1 MDGTINYVFIVVF
14 QNFQNRFSTEILLSV
29 ALTCESIYLVAHE
42 VRGIQSTLLACQYVP
57 GNENFPKHFFS
68 KSTLPAFFQN
78 TDSVLASKICLF
90 FQMHYCSQIK

>member
-68 KSTLPAFFQN
+68 KSTLPAFFKTQIQCW
-78 TDSVLASKICLF
+78 LQRFIYF
-90 FQMHYCSQIK
+90 FKCIIAVK